1 MHSHHLSGYDPDKW
15 DRQTSNMA
23 LSVELQGK
31 VDLEQ
36 EGVLEQARSWRMM
49 RIVRIVEG
57 FKGELN
63 TRFIMRGGILFC
75 SVLHREHLAVPLSSS
90 PCMHLRCMRCVGHDA
105 IHAQLAFTWMWSRQ
119 MGQRNIALSVEL
131 QR

>member
-1 MHSHHLSGYDPDKW
+1 
-15 DRQTSNMA
+15 
-23 LSVELQGK
+23 
-31 VDLEQ
+31 
-36 EGVLEQARSWRMM
+36 MM

-63 TRFIMRGGILFC
+63 TRFIMRWVILSC
-75 SVLHREHLAVPLSSS
+75 SVLHRGHLAVPLSYS
-90 PCMHLRCMRCVGHDA
+90 PCIHLRCMRCVGHDA
-105 IHAQLAFTWMWSRQ
+105 IHAQLSFAWIWSRQ